1 MPIDILMPALSPTMT
16 EGKLAKWLKKEGD
29 PVKSGDVLAEIE
41 TDKATMEVEA
51 VDEGTLA
58 KILIAEGTDGVAV
71 NTPIAVLVE
80 EGEDVSAASS
90 GGGAKPAPAPQAKAA
105 EAPQPQKV
113 DAGHREAATGP
124 QDNALTP
131 KPGQTA
137 TGPVGGGSPSLPQA
151 PEPQKSGE
159 GRAQPA
165 PSGGGDQG
173 DRVFASPLARRMAQQ
188 AGLDLSGIEGSGP
201 QGRIVKADV
210 EAALAK
216 GPAAKP
222 AAKTEAAPGPAAAA
236 AAPAPQAKAPSPAP
250 AAAAPRGI
258 DAKDMADKLG
268 MKYKV
273 LPNTGMRKT
282 IAKRLTE
289 AWQTIPH
296 FGLTVDCEIDRLLA
310 LRAELNERSGE
321 KISVNDFVVKAVAVA
336 LRKFPA
342 ANVSWHE
349 DGILQYEQVDVS
361 VAVSTDGGLITPIV
375 RNADQKGLSVIS
387 AEVKALAA
395 KARDGKLKPE
405 EFQGGTFSVSNLGMF
420 GIKGFTSIINPPQ
433 ACILSVGAGEKRPV
447 VKGDA
452 LAIAT
457 VMTLTLTVDHR
468 AVDGAVGA
476 QYLKLLKGLIEDP
489 ITLML

>member
-80 EGEDVSAASS
+80 EGEDISAAAS
-90 GGGAKPAPAPQAKAA
+90 GGGAKPAPQPQAKATD
-105 EAPQPQKV
+105 APQPQKV
-113 DAGHREAATGP
+113 DAGHREGTSGP

-137 TGPVGGGSPSLPQA
+137 TGPVGGASPSLPQGGEPTAAA
-151 PEPQKSGE
+151 P
-159 GRAQPA
+159 AQ
-165 PSGGGDQG
+165 SGGGDQG

-188 AGLDLSGIEGSGP
+188 AGLDLTGIQGSGP

-216 GPAAKP
+216 GPSAKP
-222 AAKTEAAPGPAAAA
+222 AAKTDAAPAA

-250 AAAAPRGI
+250 AAPPRGI

-310 LRAELNERSGE
+310 LRTELNERSGE

-375 RNADQKGLSVIS
+375 RNADQKGLSAIS